1 MATVFSCKDCGDRYP
16 GCHDKCEKYKAEKA
30 AHDERK
36 AQEYQKAKVRNDINN
51 QKGVVIARTTRKNS
65 WYSKYRNMGRR

>member
-1 MATVFSCKDCGDRYP
+1 MATVYSCKDCGDRYP
-16 GCHDKCEKYKAEKA
+16 GCHDHCEKYKAEKA

-36 AQEYQKAKVRNDINN
+36 AKEYQKAKVRNDINN
-51 QKGVVIARTTRKNS
+51 QKGVVIARTTRKRS